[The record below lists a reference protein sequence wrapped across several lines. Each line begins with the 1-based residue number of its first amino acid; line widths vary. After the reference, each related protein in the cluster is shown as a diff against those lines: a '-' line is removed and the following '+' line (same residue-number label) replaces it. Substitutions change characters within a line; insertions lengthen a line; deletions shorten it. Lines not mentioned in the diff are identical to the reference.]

1 MIIIKD
7 FFSYFSNFTDNGR
20 YYHKCESPRRT
31 SCARI
36 IQFMESSWKK
46 ILLIFSK
53 RRK

>member
-20 YYHKCESPRRT
+20 YDHKCESLRRA

-46 ILLIFSK
+46 IFANFFQK
-53 RRK
+53 T